1 MYHDHDQ
8 GPIEVALLYFVLT
21 PLVGQY
27 LCMLY
32 ITCMESKTPVERNK
46 CREKCKSVYSGFIH
60 KSTLSHFVIKGF
72 LGWTAV
78 EHAGCVMNS
87 GLAVFFELALSGT
100 KPARSPS
107 VNRVHAK
114 ITFDK
119 MSAHR
124 QSNFPPTHPE
134 C

>member
-60 KSTLSHFVIKGF
+60 KISHCIFI
-72 LGWTAV
+72 
-78 EHAGCVMNS
+78 
-87 GLAVFFELALSGT
+87 
-100 KPARSPS
+100 S
-107 VNRVHAK
+107 VDTNIATIIMLPLCNGK
-114 ITFDK
+114 
-119 MSAHR
+119 
-124 QSNFPPTHPE
+124 
-134 C
+134 